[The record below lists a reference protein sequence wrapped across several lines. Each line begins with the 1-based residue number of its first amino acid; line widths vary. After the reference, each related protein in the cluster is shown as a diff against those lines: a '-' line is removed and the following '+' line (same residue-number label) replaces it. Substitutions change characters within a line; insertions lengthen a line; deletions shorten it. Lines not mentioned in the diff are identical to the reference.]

1 MVIGIGRRQFI
12 SALGGAAVA
21 WPLGAHAQQP
31 ERIRRVGAV
40 IAFAETNS
48 DGQAAAAAF
57 RHGLERLGRVE
68 GQEYSSR
75 LPLCRG
81 RSDTL
86 QNLPGRV
93 GQPVAGRHSRRR
105 HAGRGGAEAVDTH
118 NTDYLAREA
127 TTVSGLRLCRIAQLK
142 RSADLSICP
151 RIGKMGTF

>member
-1 MVIGIGRRQFI
+1 MAIGIGRRQFI

-31 ERIRRVGAV
+31 ERIRRVGAL

-75 LPLCRG
+75 PPLYRG
-81 RSDTL
+81 RVAFH
-86 QNLPGRV
+86 LPKNIRV
-93 GQPVAGRHSRRR
+93 TKPTFR
-105 HAGRGGAEAVDTH
+105 
-118 NTDYLAREA
+118 
-127 TTVSGLRLCRIAQLK
+127 
-142 RSADLSICP
+142 
-151 RIGKMGTF
+151 RIGNVHYRQRPLN